1 MNDRWFVYMVRC
13 KNGSLYTG
21 ITNHLENRI
30 ETHNSGKG
38 AKSVIMMGL
47 PVKLV
52 YSEVLSSK
60 GDALRREIVIKKMS
74 KAKKEKM
81 VKDAGNRLHD

>member
-1 MNDRWFVYMVRC
+1 MVRC

-21 ITNHLENRI
+21 ITNNLENRI
-30 ETHNSGKG
+30 NAHNSGKG

-52 YSEVLSSK
+52 YSEVLTSK
-60 GDALRREIVIKKMS
+60 GDALRREIAIKKMS
-74 KAKKEKM
+74 KVRKEKM
-81 VKDAGNRLHD
+81 VKDARNRFHG